1 MYWCYISEQPYQYQ
15 IHAKR
20 GEGGQLKS
28 QKRTLRVTFYQAP
41 LPTKSLLCLFHICT
55 VTQLTNTIAKSDK
68 SIPVYKSQCD
78 KSLMKRLFEV
88 KKSFPNLEP
97 ILVEPHV
104 GQIWN

>member
-20 GEGGQLKS
+20 GGGGQLKS
-28 QKRTLRVTFYQAP
+28 QKRTLRVTFYQAT

-68 SIPVYKSQCD
+68 SIPVYHAI
-78 KSLMKRLFEV
+78 
-88 KKSFPNLEP
+88 NLQLPLSNTQLTQMNPCHETDATP
-97 ILVEPHV
+97 
-104 GQIWN
+104 